1 MNKLDRM
8 EIFKAINCISK
19 KVNSVEQ
26 KLDTLIL
33 SLNAD
38 CNNKISTNGNGIDD
52 MAEIVSMHDQA
63 IDELATLIT
72 ESGVE

>member
-1 MNKLDRM
+1 MNRQDRM
-8 EIFKAINCISK
+8 EIFRAINCISK

-38 CNNKISTNGNGIDD
+38 CNNKILTNENGIDD
-52 MAEIVSMHDQA
+52 IAGIVSMYDQA
-63 IDELATLIT
+63 IDELATLVA
-72 ESGVE
+72 ESEVK

>member
-1 MNKLDRM
+1 MNRQDRM
-8 EIFKAINCISK
+8 EIFRAINGISK
-19 KVNSVEQ
+19 KVNIVEQ

-52 MAEIVSMHDQA
+52 IAEIASMHDQA
-63 IDELATLIT
+63 IDELATLVA
-72 ESGVE
+72 ESEVK